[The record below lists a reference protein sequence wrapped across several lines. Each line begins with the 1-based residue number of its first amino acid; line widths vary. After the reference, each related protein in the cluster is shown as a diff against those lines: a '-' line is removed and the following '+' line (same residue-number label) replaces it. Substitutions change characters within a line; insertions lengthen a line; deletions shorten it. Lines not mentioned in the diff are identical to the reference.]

1 MKPQSETERQ
11 LRKKTTE
18 EVCHAIAS
26 FNEDRGLGYR
36 LLGQHELQRRLR
48 QPDAIRSWIAISIS
62 IISLLISI
70 LLTIAYSRGR

>member
-1 MKPQSETERQ
+1 MNAQSETERQ

-26 FNEDRGLGYR
+26 MNEERGLGYR

-48 QPDAIRSWIAISIS
+48 QPDAIRSWIAIAIS
-62 IISLLISI
+62 VVALLISI
-70 LLTIAYSRGR
+70 LSHIYR